1 MSTEVAGTLPE
12 KKALTEWTLAL
23 RERDMPVFSNTVQA
37 INTLIEDEKKGAM
50 EMATVIL
57 QDPNLTARILK
68 LSNSS
73 YFNPGRRRII
83 TVTRAIV
90 IIGVDVIRELVLACA
105 FFEAILSARNKS
117 RAHEEIARA
126 IHSAVQAKYLAI
138 AIQDP
143 FPEEVFIAALLQ
155 NIGHIAFWCFSGEEG
170 ERLRDLLDQG
180 IMTQQAAERE
190 VLGFKLA
197 DLDVALCKSWNL
209 KGLIEETVSKH
220 GRVREPRVKLVHLGC
235 EVVNAL
241 KEGEESQHYPACL
254 EKIASLTGQTR
265 DDIEAHLRENTE
277 SAAGIARQ
285 FGATEAAELI
295 QRKARELMDH
305 EATAASPLDRKE
317 LQVQILRDISGILS
331 NRRLDINLLLETIME
346 GIQRGLGMDRTL
358 FAALSSDRSMLH
370 EKVALGWR
378 KERYTQPFALPL
390 VASPPNLFH
399 KTLFSQDAHWFT
411 PEGQPGLYSAA
422 AVDLMGRHPCFL
434 MSLHSGDKPVGLVYA
449 DRAYSEEPLSREV
462 FKTFEH
468 FVQQGNI
475 GLTLYRLQGS

>member
-1 MSTEVAGTLPE
+1 MSTHVAGAVPE
-12 KKALTEWTLAL
+12 KKTLAEWTVAL

-37 INTLIEDEKKGAM
+37 INTIIEDEKKGAM

-73 YFNPGRRRII
+73 YFNPGRRKII

-90 IIGVDVIRELVLACA
+90 IIGIDVIREMVLACA
-105 FFEAILSARNKS
+105 FFEAILSASNKN

-138 AIQDP
+138 ATQDP

-170 ERLRDLLDQG
+170 DRLRDLLDEG
-180 IMTQQAAERE
+180 TMTQQAAERE
-190 VLGFKLA
+190 VLGFKLT

-235 EVVNAL
+235 EVVNVL
-241 KEGEESQHYPACL
+241 KQGEESHQYPACL
-254 EKIASLTGQTR
+254 EQIASLTGQNQR
-265 DDIEAHLRENTE
+265 EIESHLRQNTE

-295 QRKARELMDH
+295 QRKARELIDH
-305 EATAASPLDRKE
+305 DASASQMDRKE
-317 LQVQILRDISGILS
+317 LQVQILRDISSILS
-331 NRRLDINLLLETIME
+331 SSRIDINLLLETIME
-346 GIQRGLGMDRTL
+346 GIQRGLGMDRAL
-358 FAALSSDRSMLH
+358 FAALSSDRAVLH

-378 KERYTQPFALPL
+378 RQSHTYKFTLPL
-390 VASPPNLFH
+390 VSSPPNLFH
-399 KTLFSQDAHWFT
+399 KAVFSPEAHWLT
-411 PEGQPGLYSAA
+411 PEGQPGLYSPAD
-422 AVDLMGRHPCFL
+422 VDRIGCHPCFV
-434 MSLHSGDKPVGLVYA
+434 MSLNSGDKPVGMIYA
-449 DRAYSEEPLSREV
+449 DRAYSQEPLSQEAFR
-462 FKTFEH
+462 TFEH

>member
-1 MSTEVAGTLPE
+1 MSTHVAGAVPE
-12 KKALTEWTLAL
+12 KKTLAEWTVAL

-37 INTLIEDEKKGAM
+37 INAIIEDEKKGAM

-73 YFNPGRRRII
+73 YFNPGRRKII

-90 IIGVDVIRELVLACA
+90 IIGIDVIREMVLACA
-105 FFEAILSARNKS
+105 FFEAILSASNKN

-138 AIQDP
+138 ATQDP

-170 ERLRDLLDQG
+170 DRLRDLLDEG
-180 IMTQQAAERE
+180 TMNQQAAERE
-190 VLGFKLA
+190 VLGFKLT

-235 EVVNAL
+235 EVVNVL
-241 KEGEESQHYPACL
+241 KDGEESRQYPACL

-265 DDIEAHLRENTE
+265 ADIEAQLQKNTE
-277 SAAGIARQ
+277 SAASIARQ

-295 QRKARELMDH
+295 QRKARELIDH
-305 EATAASPLDRKE
+305 EGALASQMDRSE
-317 LQVQILRDISGILS
+317 LQVQVLRDISGILS
-331 NRRLDINLLLETIME
+331 TRRLDINLLLETIME

-358 FAALSSDRSMLH
+358 FAALSSDRSMLQ

-378 KERYTQPFALPL
+378 DKRYAHRFTLPL

-399 KTLFSQDAHWFT
+399 KAIFSPEAHWFT
-411 PEGQPGLYSAA
+411 PEGQPALYSPAD
-422 AVDLMGRHPCFL
+422 VDRIGRHPCFV
-434 MSLHSGDKPVGLVYA
+434 MSLHSGDKPVGVVYA
-449 DRAYSEEPLSREV
+449 DRAYSEEPLSQEAFRA
-462 FKTFEH
+462 FEH